1 MSTEPEPLAQ
11 HDFEIDITAPPMMV
25 GAQVAD
31 AVLPLVT
38 KVACDGM
45 THTERLLFWHGLM
58 AAITSAMGAQVGLVQ
73 SEAIMSACIGYGRRM
88 AAEEA
93 EAAKGAH

>member
-11 HDFEIDITAPPMMV
+11 HDVELDITAPPMMV

-45 THTERLLFWHGLM
+45 THTERLLFWHGLT
-58 AAITSAMGAQVGLVQ
+58 AAMGAQVGLVQ

-93 EAAKGAH
+93 EAARGAH